1 MLACCRGRGQFPA
14 VKSCLGLLLAMGVL
28 VAVLATAGG
37 LWYLSSSAEFGRK
50 EVPAQVPAEVPGR

>member
-1 MLACCRGRGQFPA
+1 M
-14 VKSCLGLLLAMGVL
+14 KSCLGLLLAMAVL

-50 EVPAQVPAEVPGR
+50 DVPAEAPGR

>member
-1 MLACCRGRGQFPA
+1 M
-14 VKSCLGLLLAMGVL
+14 KSCLGLLLAMGVL